1 MRCFE
6 ASPKEK
12 HTSICSSSSLLAIGS
27 TMPGST
33 IPTPEA
39 LLFFRLTSRGPA
51 FQFGKASATAAI
63 ETAHQK
69 IAAPVSGG
77 SHQGM
82 GIATRG
88 LYAYMTEMTY
98 MQKNKRTAN
107 QGTQSQVSEIIKTS
121 NGWSWVQT
129 TWWNLKESLIKSTAS
144 VMRHKLPKISIPDT
158 DDNPPWHC
166 PLHSRWIDVH
176 LKCHGQRWVFILYM
190 VWKIGFDLVYQNTL
204 KKGGWTFPNPYV
216 QVNLWGLP
224 FIPVAFLHRHGIVQ
238 ASTSEAF
245 QVLQSLQLCWP
256 KLGPKSMYQVFSKKI
271 QNFIGTFG
279 FWHLKSLKTK
289 R

>member
-1 MRCFE
+1 
-6 ASPKEK
+6 
-12 HTSICSSSSLLAIGS
+12 
-27 TMPGST
+27 
-33 IPTPEA
+33 
-39 LLFFRLTSRGPA
+39 
-51 FQFGKASATAAI
+51 
-63 ETAHQK
+63 
-69 IAAPVSGG
+69 
-77 SHQGM
+77 
-82 GIATRG
+82 
-88 LYAYMTEMTY
+88 MTY

-107 QGTQSQVSEIIKTS
+107 QGTQSKVSEIIKTS